1 MGIAALIGFYLLVI
15 GLVIVLLAGIYA
27 VVTYNRFVHLKTT
40 VESAL
45 SDVDVHLTKRYNL
58 IPNLVETVKGYA
70 EHESGVFEE
79 VTALRSRAMQA
90 TSLDEKARC
99 DDSLRGLFKSL
110 FAVAENYPA
119 LKADANFQQL
129 QKTLQELEN
138 SIESGR
144 RYYNA
149 AVREHNILLNSFP
162 ANIVGRMF
170 SFIAQPFFE
179 SAGDQE
185 RQTPQVDF

>member
-1 MGIAALIGFYLLVI
+1 MLIVFYLLAA
-15 GLVIVLLAGIYA
+15 GLVVVLLAGIYT
-27 VVTYNRFVHLKTT
+27 VMTYNRFVRLKTT

-70 EHESGVFEE
+70 GYESGVFEE
-79 VTALRSRAMQA
+79 VTALRSRALQA
-90 TSLDEKARC
+90 TSVDEKARC
-99 DDSLRGLFKSL
+99 DDSLRDLFKSL

-138 SIESGR
+138 NIESGR

-149 AVREHNILLNSFP
+149 AVREHNILLKSFP
-162 ANIVGRMF
+162 ANVVGRVF
-170 SFIAQPFFE
+170 GLVVQPFFE
-179 SAGDQE
+179 SAGEQVRE
-185 RQTPQVDF
+185 TPRVDLLRG